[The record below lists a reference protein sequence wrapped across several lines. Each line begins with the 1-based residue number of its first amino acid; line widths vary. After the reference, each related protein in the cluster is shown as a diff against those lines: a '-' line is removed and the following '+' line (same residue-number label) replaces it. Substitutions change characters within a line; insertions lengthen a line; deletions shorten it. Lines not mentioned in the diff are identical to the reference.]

1 MRNATE
7 PGAVTLD
14 ASASILAA
22 VSTEAVQLFSALL
35 AIVALAGALLL
46 LVGRLVARRS
56 PAIADLV
63 ATVDGAALWLAFLVA
78 ATATAG
84 SLYFSEVADFVPCQL
99 CWYQRI
105 AMYPL
110 AVVLLIAALRRD
122 RAVRWYVG
130 PIAAIGAVISTYHY
144 LIEWRPSLEGGA
156 CGLGPSC
163 ADIWFRELGF
173 ATLAFMALSGFL
185 AILVLAVPPPVKEPS

>member
-1 MRNATE
+1 LRNATE
-7 PGAVTLD
+7 RGAVTLGTRP
-14 ASASILAA
+14 SILAA
-22 VSTEAVQLFSALL
+22 VNTEAVQLFSALL
-35 AIVALAGALLL
+35 AIVALGGAIVL
-46 LVGRLVARRS
+46 LVCRLLARRS
-56 PAIADLV
+56 PAIAGVL
-63 ATVDGAALWLAFLVA
+63 ASVDGAALWLAFLVA

-84 SLYFSEVADFVPCQL
+84 SLYFSEVADYVPCQL

-110 AVVLLIAALRRD
+110 APILLVAALRRD

-130 PIAAIGAVISTYHY
+130 PVAAVGAVISAYHY

-156 CGLGPSC
+156 CGIGPSC

-173 ATLAFMALSGFL
+173 ATLAFMALSGFI
-185 AILVLAVPPPVKEPS
+185 AILVLVVPPPVKEPS

>member
-1 MRNATE
+1 VN
-7 PGAVTLD
+7 
-14 ASASILAA
+14 
-22 VSTEAVQLFSALL
+22 TEAVQLFSALL
-35 AIVALAGALLL
+35 AIVALGGAIVL
-46 LVGRLVARRS
+46 LVCRLLARRS
-56 PAIADLV
+56 EAIAGAV
-63 ATVDGAALWLAFLVA
+63 AAVDGAALWLAFLVA

-84 SLYFSEVADFVPCQL
+84 SLYFSEVADYVPCQL

-110 AVVLLIAALRRD
+110 APILLVAALRRD

-130 PIAAIGAVISTYHY
+130 PIAAIGAVISAYHY

-156 CGLGPSC
+156 CGIGPSC

-173 ATLAFMALSGFL
+173 ATLAFMALSGFI
-185 AILVLAVPPPVKEPS
+185 AILVLVVPPPVKEPS